1 MAIGQAIERAAD
13 LIKKS
18 KYAIAVT
25 GAGMSAESGIPTYR
39 GEGGLWTS
47 LGEPDPRS
55 YDTFL
60 ADPKAWWEKSMRPNE
75 ADEPEARRRFR
86 RALETGKPNAG
97 HYALAHLEHV
107 GLIRHTITQ
116 NVDGLH
122 RIAGSRK
129 LSEIHGNRLLL
140 RCMDCSLRLPRAEFR
155 VRKMPPLC
163 PECGGII
170 KGDGVMFGEPIPRDV
185 LSRCVEETIK
195 ADCVLVLGTS
205 GTVYPAAGFPLQ
217 AKDRGAH
224 LIEINL
230 NATPLSHV
238 ADISLVLPTGEA
250 LPQIAAR
257 ILKDLPV
264 D

>member
-1 MAIGQAIERAAD
+1 MVTSQAIERTVE

-18 KYAIAVT
+18 TYVIAVT

-39 GEGGLWTS
+39 GKGGLWTS

-60 ADPKAWWEKSMRPNE
+60 ADPKAWWEKSMGYKDAE
-75 ADEPEARRRFR
+75 EPEPRQRFR
-86 RALETGKPNAG
+86 RALESGKPNAG
-97 HYALAHLEHV
+97 HYALAHLEQI
-107 GLIRHTITQ
+107 GLIKHTITQ

-122 RIAGSRK
+122 RMAGSRK

-155 VRKMPPLC
+155 IRKMPPLC

-185 LSRCVEETIK
+185 LARCLQETKK

-205 GTVYPAAGFPLQ
+205 GTVYPAAGLPLE
-217 AKDRGAH
+217 AKDRGAC

-230 NATPLSHV
+230 NATPISDIS
-238 ADISLVLPTGEA
+238 DISLRLPTGEA
-250 LPQIAAR
+250 LPLIAAK
-257 ILKDLPV
+257 IVTGLPAE
-264 D
+264 

>member
-1 MAIGQAIERAAD
+1 
-13 LIKKS
+13 
-18 KYAIAVT
+18 
-25 GAGMSAESGIPTYR
+25 MSAESGIPTYR
-39 GEGGLWTS
+39 GKGGLWTS

-60 ADPKAWWEKSMRPNE
+60 ADPKAWWEKSMNLNDAAE
-75 ADEPEARRRFR
+75 SEARRRFR
-86 RALETGKPNAG
+86 SALETGKPNAG
-97 HYALAHLEHV
+97 HYALAHLEQV
-107 GLIRHTITQ
+107 GFIRHTITQ

-122 RIAGSRK
+122 RMAGSRK

-140 RCMDCSLRLPRAEFR
+140 RCMDCSLRLPRAAFR
-155 VRKMPPLC
+155 IRKMPPLC

-170 KGDGVMFGEPIPRDV
+170 KSDGVMFGEPIPRDV
-185 LSRCVEETIK
+185 LSRCIEETIK

-217 AKDRGAH
+217 AKDRGAY

-230 NATPLSHV
+230 NETPISDIS
-238 ADISLVLPTGEA
+238 DISLRLPTGEA

-257 ILKDLPV
+257 ILKNLPAH
-264 D
+264 